1 VYVRLTMLLV
11 MTCCL
16 LPCYFLLRLFARTPQ
31 ARYALGARWSQY
43 WFRAILKIFNW
54 RVTMIGEPPPPGCM
68 LAPNH
73 IGYGDILALSA
84 LTGCFFVSK
93 SDVLKWP
100 VIGPLMA
107 STEHLTV
114 SREVSRDLAAT
125 GRLIA
130 SRLEHGHRVCVF
142 LEGTTTSGDRVLRFI
157 PSLVQP
163 AVLAKAPIV
172 PTGIR
177 WSTPVQGVD
186 RGEEIAYWKDHTLGP
201 HVMNLIAYR
210 TMHVEVTFSKAVPT
224 DGANRKD
231 LARSLRAEVVRLVR
245 PELETE
251 EPSDETSWRGGVG
264 GKTPQESSRTVSS

>member
-1 VYVRLTMLLV
+1 MV
-11 MTCCL
+11 
-16 LPCYFLLRLFARTPQ
+16 
-31 ARYALGARWSQY
+31 GD
-43 WFRAILKIFNW
+43 
-54 RVTMIGEPPPPGCM
+54 PPPPGCL

-73 IGYGDILALSA
+73 IGYGDVLALSA

-107 STEHLTV
+107 ATEHLTV
-114 SREVSRDLAAT
+114 SRDVSRDLAAT

-130 SRLEHGHRVCVF
+130 ERLEHGHRVCVF

-177 WSTPVQGVD
+177 WSTPVPGVD
-186 RGEEIAYWKDHTLGP
+186 RGEEIAYWKDHTFGP
-201 HVMNLIAYR
+201 HVMNLIAY
-210 TMHVEVTFSKAVPT
+210 HSLDAEVTFSQAVST
-224 DGANRKD
+224 IGANRKD
-231 LARSLRAEVVRLVR
+231 LARSLRAEVVRLVQ
-245 PELETE
+245 PELDTE
-251 EPSDETSWRGGVG
+251 EPSEETSWRGGVG
-264 GKTPQESSRTVSS
+264 KSAHSDSSAISS